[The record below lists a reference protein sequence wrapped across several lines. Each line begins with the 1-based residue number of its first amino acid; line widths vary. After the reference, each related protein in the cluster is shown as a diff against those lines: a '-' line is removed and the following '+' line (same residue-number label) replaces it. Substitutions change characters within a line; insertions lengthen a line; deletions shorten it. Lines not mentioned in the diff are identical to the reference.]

1 MMMVKIVKVEEPI
14 KEGSEGKQ
22 TKQKKVIKKPK
33 KRYTTIDGE
42 EIEIEEVPSE
52 EEIDEEEKTRPK
64 GVDQIPK
71 KKKYLTK
78 EREFGEEPNDEET
91 LSSKNQ
97 KTTYKKPKVKK
108 YSANDG
114 KDVEETFEEIDK
126 AKKTTTK
133 VIVQGLKGGVRRQE
147 LSLRRV
153 TLTDDKINIKR
164 GAKREEVLKA
174 IEEYKLEDKYKKS
187 TFAKKVEKR
196 AKRASL
202 TDFDRFKVMRLRQKR
217 AVLRH
222 MATKGKK
229 GGKKRAKEQKSKKK

>member
-1 MMMVKIVKVEEPI
+1 MVFKRFVEVGRVIIINYGPLTGKLAVIVDI
-14 KEGSEGKQ
+14 
-22 TKQKKVIKKPK
+22 
-33 KRYTTIDGE
+33 
-42 EIEIEEVPSE
+42 
-52 EEIDEEEKTRPK
+52 
-64 GVDQIPK
+64 
-71 KKKYLTK
+71 L
-78 EREFGEEPNDEET
+78 
-91 LSSKNQ
+91 
-97 KTTYKKPKVKK
+97 
-108 YSANDG
+108 
-114 KDVEETFEEIDK
+114 
-126 AKKTTTK
+126 TTTK

-229 GGKKRAKEQKSKKK
+229 GGKKQAKKQKS